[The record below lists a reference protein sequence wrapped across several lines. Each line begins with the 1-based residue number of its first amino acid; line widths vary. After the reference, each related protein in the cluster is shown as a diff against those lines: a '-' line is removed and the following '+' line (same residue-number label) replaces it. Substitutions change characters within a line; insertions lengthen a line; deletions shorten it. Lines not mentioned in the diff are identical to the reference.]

1 MQNNIIKRVVDWGPE
16 NSVSLSVNLG
26 RSLVLFKRELVECE
40 LSKLTFYDICFIMN
54 YHELD
59 AIVATGI

>member
-26 RSLVLFKRELVECE
+26 RSLVLFKRESVECE
-40 LSKLTFYDICFIMN
+40 LSKLTF
-54 YHELD
+54 
-59 AIVATGI
+59 